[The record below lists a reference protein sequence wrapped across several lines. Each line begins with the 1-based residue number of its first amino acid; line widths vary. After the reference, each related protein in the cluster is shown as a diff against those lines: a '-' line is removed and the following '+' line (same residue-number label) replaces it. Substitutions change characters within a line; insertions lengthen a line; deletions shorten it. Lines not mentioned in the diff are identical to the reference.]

1 MKALLACFVGL
12 GIYASPPSTYD
23 KDRAKQRVEYAEE
36 ATRIAKG
43 EGKWI
48 AFSTQGKFE
57 TNLIVLAFGG
67 LWTPEDVDSY
77 LKNQGRMREM
87 RDLGFKGIA
96 FVQVTGKGK
105 KAKSNLYA
113 AFELNQL

>member
-1 MKALLACFVGL
+1 MKALLACFVAL

-23 KDRAKQRVEYAEE
+23 KDRAKERVKYAEE
-36 ATRIAKG
+36 ETRIAKG
-43 EGKWI
+43 EDRAI
-48 AFSTQGKFE
+48 AFLSQGKFE
-57 TNLIVLAFGG
+57 TVLIVFSFGDP
-67 LWTPEDVDSY
+67 WTPQVVDSY
-77 LKNQGRMREM
+77 LKNQGRINEM

-96 FVQVTGKGK
+96 FVHVVGKGK